1 MAARESREGHKK
13 RRPHTPTTGQE
24 CGRAQQKEEEKQK
37 NAEKK
42 NAKRTRLVATTQKA
56 PAQPLLKTYNC
67 ASLFPIGNYERQNHI
82 L

>member
-1 MAARESREGHKK
+1 VDVLAMAARESREGHKK

-42 NAKRTRLVATTQKA
+42 NEIGR
-56 PAQPLLKTYNC
+56 
-67 ASLFPIGNYERQNHI
+67 ASCRERVCIGV
-82 L
+82 